1 MKKIT
6 MAFLSLTTLLSLSQT
21 SFADTIQT
29 PDPIQEAI
37 KSRLDQTADLEN
49 FGLIKYRGPLAENK
63 GPVVVLFHGI
73 YGGASHRAFRELY
86 PVLDSKGARVYMMDL
101 PGAGESSRPKKRYT
115 IEDMDLFVKNFLEVV
130 VKVPATVVTES
141 LLGASAL
148 KVSQD
153 NPQLFRRIV
162 LLSPTGIITLGQP
175 PSDRENSLFERVFNN
190 NDAGLSLYQ
199 NLFSEN
205 SLRFFLERAYFNNAL
220 VDEARLAESRIFRDN
235 LEQRWLTF
243 SFVGGQIFRPF
254 TEASSN
260 VFVPVKAIFGKEAE
274 AVGFEPERVERAFHF
289 KEIRPDF
296 EYVELE
302 KTGQAVQ
309 RENPEAVAKHIL
321 DFSVVD

>member
-1 MKKIT
+1 MKKIMT
-6 MAFLSLTTLLSLSQT
+6 IIATLMLTSA
-21 SFADTIQT
+21 SFAQELNT

-37 KSRLDQTADLEN
+37 RSRLDKSIEIEN
-49 FGLIKYRGPLAENK
+49 FGQIKYRGPLTENN

-73 YGGASHRAFRELY
+73 YGGASHRAFREIY
-86 PVLDSKGARVYMMDL
+86 PLLDSKGARVYMMDL
-101 PGAGESSRPKKRYT
+101 PGAGESSKPRKKYT
-115 IEDMDLFVKNFLEVV
+115 IEEMDLFVKSFLESV

-141 LLGASAL
+141 LLGSSAL

-153 NPQLFRRIV
+153 FPQLFRRIV

-175 PSDRENSLFERVFNN
+175 PSDRENALFDRVFNN
-190 NDAGLSLYQ
+190 NEAGLSLYQ
-199 NLFSEN
+199 NFFTEN
-205 SLRFFLERAYFNNAL
+205 SLKFFLERAYYNNDL
-220 VDEARLAESRIFRDN
+220 VDEARLAESRMFKNN
-235 LEQRWLTF
+235 LDQRWLTF

-254 TEASSN
+254 TEAAN
-260 VFVPVKAIFGKEAE
+260 GVFVPVKAIFGKEAE
-274 AVGFEPERVERAFHF
+274 AVGFEPDRVERAFRF

-309 RENPEAVAKHIL
+309 RENPESVAKHIL